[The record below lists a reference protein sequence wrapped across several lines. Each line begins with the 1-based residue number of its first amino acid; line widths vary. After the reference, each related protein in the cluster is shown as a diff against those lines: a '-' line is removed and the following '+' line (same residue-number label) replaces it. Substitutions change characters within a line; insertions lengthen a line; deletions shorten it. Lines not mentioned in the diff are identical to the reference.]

1 MQKFSLTIATM
12 ISGLLLSSCDQSPS
26 NSAKRKS
33 HPQQVSIETINPQS
47 SVLERRFNALI
58 VAPNTI
64 TISNQ
69 IAGTIVN
76 MPYKQGHNV
85 NKGDILVELDSRLT
99 QAEQLKATASLEKA
113 RQDLIRIRKLIPKQL
128 ASAEQLTAAITEKKL
143 AEAELTLKNLQ
154 LERSIIKAPFNGVIS
169 QRHLEPGNSVSI
181 NTALLTLVEHDNLIV
196 KSAVPETF
204 ISHIKTD
211 KTVSIN
217 VPALGLQIPGK
228 VSVIYPTVD
237 SSTQQ
242 ISTEVSFENSYPQL
256 LPGIFAE
263 LIIQYQTDASILIP
277 VNAVQYDTTGSWVYA
292 VDSKQK
298 ARQRKI
304 KTGQNINDK
313 IEVISG
319 LKKDDK
325 IITKGFIGLRPGKTI
340 KTDTDMKHKNA
351 N

>member
-1 MQKFSLTIATM
+1 MQKVSLTIAIM
-12 ISGLLLSSCDQSPS
+12 ISGLFLSSCDQSPS
-26 NSAKRKS
+26 NSAKRKPR
-33 HPQQVSIETINPQS
+33 PQQVSIETIKPQS

-69 IAGTIVN
+69 IAGTIVR
-76 MPYKQGHNV
+76 MPYKQGHTV
-85 NKGDILVELDSRLT
+85 NKGDTLVELDSSLT
-99 QAEQLKATASLEKA
+99 QAEQLKAVASLEKA

-143 AEAELTLKNLQ
+143 AEAELTLKNIQ
-154 LERSIIKAPFNGVIS
+154 LERSKIKAPFSGVIS

-181 NTALLTLVEHDNLIV
+181 NTALLTLVENDNLIV
-196 KSAVPETF
+196 KSAVPESF

-211 KTVSIN
+211 KTVRIN
-217 VPALGLQIPGK
+217 VPALSLQIPGK
-228 VSVIYPTVD
+228 ISVIYPTVD

-242 ISTEVSFENSYPQL
+242 ISTEVSFENIYPRL
-256 LPGIFAE
+256 LPGVFAE
-263 LIIQYQTDASILIP
+263 LIIHYQTDASILIP

-292 VDSKQK
+292 VDSQHK

-304 KTGQNINDK
+304 KTGQNVNDK

-340 KTDTDMKHKNA
+340 KTDTDIKHQNA